1 MFEFSQIFRLTSS
14 NDSDL
19 LDNAALVLSEPL
31 QFNSKCMTLD
41 IIYTLAIFLNVIQ
54 VFALILKS
62 PGQTCTMQCA
72 LLFTFSR

>member
-19 LDNAALVLSEPL
+19 LDNAALVLSKPL

>member
-1 MFEFSQIFRLTSS
+1 MFEFSQIFHLTSS

>member
-1 MFEFSQIFRLTSS
+1 MFELSQIFRLTSS